1 MEIWK
6 QIPDLPG
13 YSVSNK
19 GRVKKDSTG
28 QIMVLSKMV
37 DIAGLQYLSMY
48 TVLLLMLFLKN
59 QRTKKSAG
67 LTT

>member
-19 GRVKKDSTG
+19 GRVKKG
-28 QIMVLSKMV
+28 
-37 DIAGLQYLSMY
+37 
-48 TVLLLMLFLKN
+48 
-59 QRTKKSAG
+59 
-67 LTT
+67 